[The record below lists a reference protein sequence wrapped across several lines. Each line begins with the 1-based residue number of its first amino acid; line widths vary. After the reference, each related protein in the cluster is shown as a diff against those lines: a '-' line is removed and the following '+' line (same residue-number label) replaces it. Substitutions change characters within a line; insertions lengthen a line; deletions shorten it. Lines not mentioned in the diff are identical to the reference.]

1 MCSDTQAKHLDLL
14 PESMM
19 EALLVKHYT
28 VRPINLKMFCTSDFC
43 AACTRVCVCAWV
55 GVVVFWGM
63 TFPRIKVSVAGVAEV
78 TPVRSRVL
86 LTSASRKTKPLRTA
100 PGFLLSFYFTKFYVP
115 PKLY

>member
-43 AACTRVCVCAWV
+43 AACTRVCVCAR
-55 GVVVFWGM
+55 GEGG
-63 TFPRIKVSVAGVAEV
+63 RLLGDDVSTHKSQRG
-78 TPVRSRVL
+78 RGS
-86 LTSASRKTKPLRTA
+86 
-100 PGFLLSFYFTKFYVP
+100 
-115 PKLY
+115 